1 MSDHVYEARQLA
13 LWAEY
18 KDLKG
23 HLSHDAF
30 MERHPRV
37 NAYIVNLMKKFDGV
51 SELDREIYGFDR
63 AVWDDPM
70 GEGHGSYDDY
80 ADAYANPKGGI

>member
-1 MSDHVYEARQLA
+1 MSDHHYEDRQLA

-37 NAYIVNLMKKFDGV
+37 NAYIVKLMKKFDGV
-51 SELDREIYGFDR
+51 SELDREVYGIDR
-63 AVWDDPM
+63 AAWVPH
-70 GEGHGSYDDY
+70 HGTTDDY

>member
-1 MSDHVYEARQLA
+1 MSDHIYEAKNIA
-13 LWAEY
+13 LYHEY
-18 KDLKG
+18 KDLNG

-37 NAYIVNLMKKFDGV
+37 NAYIVNLMKKHGAGP
-51 SELDREIYGFDR
+51 LTFDR